1 MNIESLQRRG
11 STHDARTWL
20 HAGRGID
27 GVVPRRSLGL
37 LAVLLLSLVALAD
50 VAVAEEDAV
59 EAGRA
64 SLKRTG
70 WYPWYDSEADDVRC
84 IHVQPPR
91 QTPAW
96 SGWDLFVNG
105 DWFTPL
111 AWIGIITILGMMV
124 LLLVRAH
131 LSRERSTARGEADV
145 AQDQLRDQVDRVEE
159 LPVRVRRSASD
170 LMNAAHEQY
179 LAGNYSEAIIYLYS
193 HLLLQLDRRNLI
205 RLTKG
210 KTNRQYLREVG
221 RWVPLRGLV
230 ESAMV
235 SFEDVFFGERQLE
248 RERFESVWN
257 RLDQFDALVEQA
269 AASQGSV

>member
-1 MNIESLQRRG
+1 MNIDSQQRRG
-11 STHDARTWL
+11 STWDARTWV
-20 HAGRGID
+20 HVGRRLACG
-27 GVVPRRSLGL
+27 VPRRSLGL
-37 LAVLLLSLVALAD
+37 LAVLVLSLVALAD

-64 SLKRTG
+64 ALKRTG
-70 WYPWYDSEADDVRC
+70 WYPWYDAEADDVRC
-84 IHVQPPR
+84 IRVEPPR
-91 QTPAW
+91 ATPAW
-96 SGWDLFVNG
+96 SGWDLFVHG

-111 AWIGIITILGMMV
+111 AWIGIITILGIMV
-124 LLLVRAH
+124 FLLVRAY
-131 LSRERSTARGEADV
+131 LSRERSTAHGAVDV
-145 AQDQLRDQVDRVEE
+145 AQDQLGDQVDRVEE
-159 LPVRVRRSASD
+159 LPVRVQRPASD
-170 LMNAAHEQY
+170 LLNAAREQY

-205 RLTKG
+205 HLTKG

-221 RWVPLRGLV
+221 RWVSLRGLV

-257 RLDQFDALVEQA
+257 QMDQFDALVEQA